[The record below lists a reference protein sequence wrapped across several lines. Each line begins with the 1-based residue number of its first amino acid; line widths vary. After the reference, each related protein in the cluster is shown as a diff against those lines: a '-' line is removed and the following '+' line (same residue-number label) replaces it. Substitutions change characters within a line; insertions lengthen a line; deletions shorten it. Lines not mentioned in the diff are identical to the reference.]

1 MPTPAQSRAAAAH
14 KAKRQEAGEKVV
26 SVWLSKMARDRL
38 DVLAKD
44 YKSKQGALEA
54 LLLDPATTV
63 APTPSK
69 PVSEP
74 GKGLSSCPPGYRP
87 VSGDAEASADN
98 PGMPIRLERIPKAS
112 AFKPHPKPTKGKK

>member
-26 SVWLSKMARDRL
+26 SVWLSKRARDRL

-44 YKSKQGALEA
+44 YKSKQKALEA
-54 LLLDPATTV
+54 LLLGPATTV

-69 PVSEP
+69 PVSETEKRPSVDVQLGPTRSAP
-74 GKGLSSCPPGYRP
+74 GARQKSL
-87 VSGDAEASADN
+87 
-98 PGMPIRLERIPKAS
+98 
-112 AFKPHPKPTKGKK
+112 KKR